1 MIRTLYRS
9 GKGGFTTDVPSSHWR
24 VALRDMEGVLWV
36 DFGDEEPSV
45 IDPLMRDIFKFHPLA
60 IDDALRETHV
70 PKIDNWGDYAY
81 AVLHGV
87 AYDAEAIK
95 LRVLE
100 LDVFLGRNYVV
111 THHRQPLAVVDR
123 VWKNA
128 CQDQRRLER
137 GADFLLYD
145 LVDQLTADF
154 MPVIDSIDDTVD
166 HIEDEV
172 FEKPTQHTLNTIFTI
187 KRVALQMRRII
198 GPQREALN
206 RLARDSYTMIDPA
219 DRVYYRDVYDHL
231 VRLADI
237 NESLRDLLSGALDTY
252 LSVTS
257 NRINEVMK
265 VLTILSALFLP
276 LTVITGFFGMNFTHI
291 PFDRPWLL
299 VVGLLM
305 MLSVPIIMMWA
316 FRRRGWM

>member
-1 MIRTLYRS
+1 MIRTMYRS
-9 GKGGFTTDVPSSHWR
+9 GKGGFTIDVPQTHWR
-24 VALRDMEGVLWV
+24 VALRDPEGVLWV
-36 DFGDEEPSV
+36 DFSDELPSV
-45 IDPLMRDIFKFHPLA
+45 VDPPLRDIFKFHPLA

-70 PKIDNWGDYAY
+70 PKIDNWGDYVY

-87 AYDAEAIK
+87 AYDTTAIK
-95 LRVLE
+95 LTVLE

-123 VWKNA
+123 VWTSA

-166 HIEDEV
+166 QIEDEV

-198 GPQREALN
+198 GPQREVLN

-237 NESLRDLLSGALDTY
+237 NESLRDLISGSLDTY

-265 VLTILSALFLP
+265 VLTIISALFMP
-276 LTVITGFFGMNFTHI
+276 LAFLTGFFGMNFTTI
-291 PFDRPWLL
+291 PFDSPWLL
-299 VVGLLM
+299 AGALTTMVATPFVM
-305 MLSVPIIMMWA
+305 YVI
-316 FRRRGWM
+316 FKRRGWM

>member
-1 MIRTLYRS
+1 MIRTMYRS
-9 GKGGFTTDVPSSHWR
+9 GKGGFTTDIPSSHWR
-24 VALRDMEGVLWV
+24 VALRDGEGVLWV
-36 DFGDEEPSV
+36 DISQEPPEA
-45 IDPLMRDIFKFHPLA
+45 IEKLLRDIFNFHPLA
-60 IDDALRETHV
+60 IDDALRQTHV

-87 AYDAEAIK
+87 AYDSEAIK
-95 LRVLE
+95 LGVLE
-100 LDVFLGRNYVV
+100 LDVFLGRNYLV
-111 THHRQPLAVVDR
+111 THHDLPLAVVDR
-123 VWKNA
+123 VWSSA
-128 CQDQRRLER
+128 CTDQRRLER

-145 LVDQLTADF
+145 LVDQLTADY

-166 HIEDEV
+166 RIEDEV
-172 FEKPTQHTLNTIFTI
+172 FDKPTRNTLNTIFTL

-198 GPQREALN
+198 GPQREVLN

-237 NESLRDLLSGALDTY
+237 NESLRDLISGALDTY

-265 VLTILSALFLP
+265 VLTVISALFMP
-276 LTVITGFFGMNFTHI
+276 LAFLSGFFGMNFTTI
-291 PFDRPWLL
+291 PFDSPWLL
-299 VVGLLM
+299 VFALGLMVMTPVVMFL
-305 MLSVPIIMMWA
+305 L
-316 FRRRGWM
+316 FKRRGWM